1 MHSRRLTVN
10 TVIKY
15 ILKKE
20 EPKLTKTNFL
30 YLDEQKEE
38 AIK

>member
-1 MHSRRLTVN
+1 VN
-10 TVIKY
+10 IILKY
-15 ILKKE
+15 ILKKGE
-20 EPKLTKTNFL
+20 LNLTKTNLL